1 MQGGELMETIFLFS
15 LMMIIL
21 AIAVLNT
28 SKVEKL
34 EKRIKQLEGK
44 Q

>member
-1 MQGGELMETIFLFS
+1 METIFLFS

>member
-1 MQGGELMETIFLFS
+1 METIFLFS
-15 LMMIIL
+15 LIMMIL
-21 AIAVLNT
+21 AMALLNT

-34 EKRIKQLEGK
+34 EKRIKQLEEK